1 MASIEPRPTPDGKPG
16 YRVKVRLKSTPTL
29 SATFSRLTDAK
40 RWAQSTGAAIRDG
53 RHFKNIAAKKHTV
66 GELIDKYIA
75 DVLPTK
81 PRNSRNQKKQLIWW
95 KDELGTLLLA
105 DLTAGEIGQR
115 RDKLLARKTR
125 TGKTLSGAT
134 AVRYLAAFSHAL
146 STAVKEWEW
155 LDDNPMRKVRK
166 PKESRGRVRTLSKTQ
181 VVALLDA
188 CKESK
193 NLYLHCVT
201 LPHEGDGGRA

>member
-40 RWAQSTGAAIRDG
+40 RWAQSTEAAIRDG

-81 PRNSRNQKKQLIWW
+81 PRNSRNQKKHLIWW

-115 RDKLLARKTR
+115 RDK
-125 TGKTLSGAT
+125 
-134 AVRYLAAFSHAL
+134 
-146 STAVKEWEW
+146 
-155 LDDNPMRKVRK
+155 
-166 PKESRGRVRTLSKTQ
+166 
-181 VVALLDA
+181 
-188 CKESK
+188 
-193 NLYLHCVT
+193 
-201 LPHEGDGGRA
+201 